1 MRRPQAV
8 LGRRVSDTR
17 ASSIILCL
25 HAFFR
30 FPRKLQ
36 QSEPTFP
43 GCASNR
49 RSPFLS
55 PHLLHG
61 LRRVLGRWKISSNYC
76 GVVTTAGHLPSA
88 KLGLLWVDV
97 SLIQTP
103 QGVVGL
109 APALP
114 GGAGLLADS
123 SPAPWAALAAAARPA
138 SVPREM
144 AGTVLGVL
152 TVFGAVFLQT
162 KVNPCSICSWV
173 CPEQRKT

>member
-109 APALP
+109 ALLYPE
-114 GGAGLLADS
+114 GLG

-138 SVPREM
+138 SVLREM